1 MLFLIIFQAKKKI
14 FENRTTFG
22 FLWKKKEKSK
32 NGPIFLFN
40 TAIESSEYTDF
51 KNVENFEKN
60 KN

>member
-1 MLFLIIFQAKKKI
+1 MDFKPQ
-14 FENRTTFG
+14 
-22 FLWKKKEKSK
+22 KKEKSK
-32 NGPIFLFN
+32 NGPIFTFN